1 MRHPQGEGWAG
12 GTGGRCPLFPGLCPE
27 HCKTQGCPRLRLWEH
42 SWLRAVCLAMGGTE
56 GGHPPD
62 YSLCPL
68 PAQLGSARCKNP
80 KEKLREPL
88 HKVRGTLLNFLPEA
102 ISHCPRAP
110 KENSCA
116 WSKGATSSRKRDI
129 VCPQQSPRRELS
141 RSPSCLNLENGVSAA
156 GHPTTAQGLLRGC
169 SPNPRSGAAS
179 QHSCAMQQ
187 LCFLSN

>member
-1 MRHPQGEGWAG
+1 MPSFSWALP
-12 GTGGRCPLFPGLCPE
+12 RALQNPGLPQAAFVG
-27 HCKTQGCPRLRLWEH
+27 TQ
-42 SWLRAVCLAMGGTE
+42 LAESCVLGYGGNGR

-88 HKVRGTLLNFLPEA
+88 HKVRGTLLNFLPES

-116 WSKGATSSRKRDI
+116 WSKGATSSRRRDI

-169 SPNPRSGAAS
+169 SPNPHSGAAS